1 MPDWSRGTLEG
12 DNGSTYTWTVFAID
26 ADRTS
31 YTLTVYE
38 DDVQVYTESFAAG
51 VSQMDIWHFGVDK
64 VYELG
69 GVYDAPPEIIYT
81 DPDTGET
88 IVVNNDDPL
97 YDYYKGLQAGQ
108 TAGSGIDHGK
118 TSIANVA
125 GYWTVGVAKGMAI
138 MFVPVVVVS
147 VAVGFMTRVVKVGTR
162 IGGA

>member
-12 DNGSTYTWTVFAID
+12 ANGSTYTWTGFAND

-38 DDVQVYTESFAAG
+38 DGVEVYIQAFPDG
-51 VSQMDIWHFGVDK
+51 VSQMDVYHLGIDK

-69 GVYDAPPEIIYT
+69 GVKKTDTPP
-81 DPDTGET
+81 
-88 IVVNNDDPL
+88 VNGGGN
-97 YDYYKGLQAGQ
+97 
-108 TAGSGIDHGK
+108 GIDHGQ

>member
-1 MPDWSRGTLEG
+1 MANWGDGTLEG
-12 DNGSTYTWTVFAID
+12 ANGLTYTWTVYASNPN
-26 ADRTS
+26 RTA

-38 DDVQVYTESFAAG
+38 EGVQVYTESFPAG
-51 VSQMDIWHFGVDK
+51 VSQMDVYHFGIDK

-69 GVYDAPPEIIYT
+69 GVKKTETPP
-81 DPDTGET
+81 
-88 IVVNNDDPL
+88 VNGGGN
-97 YDYYKGLQAGQ
+97 
-108 TAGSGIDHGK
+108 GIDHGQ

-138 MFVPVVVVS
+138 MFVPVIVVS

>member
-12 DNGSTYTWTVFAID
+12 DNGSTYTWTVFANN

-38 DDVQVYTESFAAG
+38 DGVEVYVQAFPDG
-51 VSQMDIWHFGVDK
+51 VSQMDIYHLGIDK

-69 GVYDAPPEIIYT
+69 GVKKN
-81 DPDTGET
+81 G
-88 IVVNNDDPL
+88 NGN
-97 YDYYKGLQAGQ
+97 GN
-108 TAGSGIDHGK
+108 GIDHGQ

>member
-1 MPDWSRGTLEG
+1 VPDWSRGTLEG
-12 DNGSTYTWTVFAID
+12 DNGSTYTWTVFANN

-38 DDVQVYTESFAAG
+38 DGIEVYVQAFPDG
-51 VSQMDIWHFGVDK
+51 VSQMDVYHLGIDK

-69 GVYDAPPEIIYT
+69 GVKKN
-81 DPDTGET
+81 G
-88 IVVNNDDPL
+88 NGN
-97 YDYYKGLQAGQ
+97 GN
-108 TAGSGIDHGK
+108 GIDHGQ

-138 MFVPVVVVS
+138 IFVPVVVAS

>member
-12 DNGSTYTWTVFAID
+12 DNGSTYTWTVFANN

-38 DDVQVYTESFAAG
+38 DGVEVYIQAFPDG
-51 VSQMDIWHFGVDK
+51 VSQMDIYHLGIDK

-69 GVYDAPPEIIYT
+69 GVKKN
-81 DPDTGET
+81 G
-88 IVVNNDDPL
+88 NGN
-97 YDYYKGLQAGQ
+97 GN
-108 TAGSGIDHGK
+108 GIDHGQ

>member
-12 DNGSTYTWTVFAID
+12 ANGSTYTWTVFANN

-38 DDVQVYTESFAAG
+38 DGIEVYVQAFPDG
-51 VSQMDIWHFGVDK
+51 VSQMDIYHLGIDK

-69 GVYDAPPEIIYT
+69 GVKKTDTPP
-81 DPDTGET
+81 
-88 IVVNNDDPL
+88 VNGGGN
-97 YDYYKGLQAGQ
+97 
-108 TAGSGIDHGK
+108 GIDHGQ
-118 TSIANVA
+118 TSIMNVA
-125 GYWTVGVAKGMAI
+125 GFWTVGVAKGMAI